1 MLVRVRR
8 STLYSC
14 LGMLPQRYVF
24 LPTAAILGTTH
35 MIGLGGTDAK
45 PAQACV
51 GATVLNGLPCVVR
64 RRKIREKKL
73 KGRHLMA
80 RFIAALI
87 LFFRNL

>member
-24 LPTAAILGTTH
+24 LPTAAILRISH

-45 PAQACV
+45 PAQVCV
-51 GATVLNGLPCVVR
+51 GATVLKGLAVR
-64 RRKIREKKL
+64 GKTAQNSREEAWKAVTSWL
-73 KGRHLMA
+73 ASL
-80 RFIAALI
+80 AL
-87 LFFRNL
+87 